1 MGFGIPEGEMSI
13 RHRIAPRYKSRN
25 HEIIAGL
32 REAAGA
38 GPPVDPVMAAKRK
51 IAEAATL
58 LALSQGG
65 HWRVQFDLEAGLV
78 AVARDF
84 LSGNQ

>member
-1 MGFGIPEGEMSI
+1 MSI

-38 GPPVDPVMAAKRK
+38 GPPVDPKMAAKKK

-65 HWRVQFDLEAGLV
+65 NWRVQFEPENGLIQIS
-78 AVARDF
+78 RRRRHPRQN
-84 LSGNQ
+84 L